1 MNLRD
6 VCPWLRAEFRW
17 RVLGKRYE
25 VILAEEAQMQ
35 LDELPEEAQAEIR
48 KAIERIS
55 RNPYTSDRMA
65 FEGVTALRSASF
77 ELYCEWLREYGITDR
92 KRAREILDTLI
103 ELGLVKGDDEV
114 GYTLTEEGVVDVERR
129 IFELVEA
136 EGLDIQGEKV
146 NG

>member
-1 MNLRD
+1 MKLRD
-6 VCPWLRAEFRW
+6 VWPWLRAEFRW

-35 LDELPEEAQAEIR
+35 LDELPEEAQVEIR

-77 ELYCEWLREYGITDR
+77 ELYCEWLREYGITDQ
-92 KRAREILDTLI
+92 KRARQILGDLI
-103 ELGLVKGDDEV
+103 ERGLVEGDDEV
-114 GYTLTEEGVVDVERR
+114 GYTLTEGGVVEAERR
-129 IFELVEA
+129 IFELMEA
-136 EGLDIQGEKV
+136 EK
-146 NG
+146 